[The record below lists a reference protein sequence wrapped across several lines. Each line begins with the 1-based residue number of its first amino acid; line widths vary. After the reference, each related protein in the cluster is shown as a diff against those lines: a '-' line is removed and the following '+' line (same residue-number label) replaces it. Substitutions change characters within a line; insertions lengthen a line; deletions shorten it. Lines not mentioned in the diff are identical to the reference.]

1 MWARLNNDNEIAQLY
16 TRPIAVTLDEVQYPA
31 SIFSLWTASELSTQL
46 NIWSIS
52 MTNSPEDQS
61 WYDVSSPTYTVM
73 KLEDGTVTGINGT
86 YTNTLKP
93 LEDVYSIPVANSD
106 GFSDGDKIASSAT
119 YSSAAKRGTIISKG
133 ENVLNVEIT
142 KGTWGNGNTVRG
154 FNFGGNAL
162 SPAVSS
168 TITNDA
174 IPFTLHSRSKKWN
187 MIQEVKDIQGSKL
200 QSHDWYYI
208 RKTDTGTAVPAD
220 IQTYRDAVRSK
231 ATDHENAITA
241 AADLA
246 ALQTTD
252 VNSGWP
258 EEPTT

>member
-1 MWARLNNDNEIAQLY
+1 MWARLNNDNEISQLY
-16 TRPIAVTLDEVQYPA
+16 TRPIAITLDGVQYPA
-31 SIFSLWTASELSTQL
+31 SIFTLWSATDLKGL
-46 NIWSIS
+46 KIWTVDF
-52 MTNSPEDQS
+52 TNSSEDKA
-61 WYDVSSPTYTVM
+61 WYDVSQPDYTV
-73 KLEDGTVTGINGT
+73 LVDGAGLVRGVNAT
-86 YTNTLKP
+86 YTNTPKP
-93 LEDVYSIPVANSD
+93 IEDIYAIPVVNSN
-106 GFSDGDKIASSAT
+106 GFIVGGKIASSAT
-119 YSSAAKRGTIISKG
+119 YNSAAKQGTIISKG

-162 SPAVSS
+162 SPAVST

-174 IPFTLHSRSKKWN
+174 IPFAIHSRSKKWN
-187 MIQEVKDIQGSKL
+187 MIQEVKDIQGNKL

-220 IQTYRDAVRSK
+220 IQTYRNAVRSK

-252 VNSGWP
+252 VTSGWP
-258 EEPTT
+258 EEPTI